1 MRRIIIPLIA
11 TLLVTLGVGSAA
23 AQVAPR
29 PGTGSA
35 DHNTT
40 GRSVIPEKIGK
51 PLQRSLKGQDVK
63 LRPDDSSALP
73 SAPHARPRPRAN

>member
-1 MRRIIIPLIA
+1 MHRIIVPLIV

-29 PGTGSA
+29 AGTGSA

-51 PLQRSLKGQDVK
+51 PLQRGFKSRDVK
-63 LRPDDSSALP
+63 LRLDDGSALP
-73 SAPHARPRPRAN
+73 SAPHARPRPRAK

>member
-1 MRRIIIPLIA
+1 MRSIIIIPLI
-11 TLLVTLGVGSAA
+11 VTLGVGSAA

-29 PGTGSA
+29 AGTGSA
-35 DHNTT
+35 EQNAT
-40 GRSVIPEKIGK
+40 GRTIIPEKIGK

-63 LRPDDSSALP
+63 LRPDDGSALP

>member
-29 PGTGSA
+29 AGTGSA

-40 GRSVIPEKIGK
+40 GRSVIPEKIGT
-51 PLQRSLKGQDVK
+51 PLQRGLKSRDVK
-63 LRPDDSSALP
+63 LRPDDGTLP
-73 SAPHARPRPRAN
+73 SAPHARPRPRAK